1 MGLARAPNGA
11 KPAGHAADASA
22 AKVYV
27 VDDDELIRSSVRR
40 LLATARLA
48 TEQFGSGA
56 EFLAHVELAGP
67 CCLILDF
74 HMPGMNGL
82 EVQSALKQR
91 NVEIPIV
98 FLTGSSDI
106 PVAVTAMKQGAVDFV
121 EKPFD
126 NAVLLER
133 VQHALER
140 SRNWWLE
147 NSQQRE
153 ILQRL
158 QSLTARERSV
168 FDLVVTGKTNKEI
181 ARELGA
187 SYRTIEIHRRRVM
200 EKMHAATLADLV
212 RMRPGAAA
220 PDK

>member
-1 MGLARAPNGA
+1 MGLARAPNGT
-11 KPAGHAADASA
+11 KPGQTADAGA
-22 AKVYV
+22 ALVYV
-27 VDDDELIRSSVRR
+27 VDDDELIRSSLRR

-48 TEQFGSGA
+48 MEQFGSGA
-56 EFLAHVELAGP
+56 EFLAQVELAGP

-82 EVQSALKQR
+82 EVQAALKQR

-140 SRNWWLE
+140 SRRWWIE
-147 NSQQRE
+147 NGEQRE
-153 ILQRL
+153 MQQRL

-168 FDLVVTGKTNKEI
+168 FDLVVTGMTNKEI

-212 RMRPGAAA
+212 RMRPGTAAS
-220 PDK
+220 DK